1 MFKNNISII
10 GGTGHVGLPLGIA
23 FSKRKFK
30 VNLIDIDEKNIKKVN
45 RGILPFMEK
54 NASKA
59 LKVSI
64 KKKKYLQ
71 QTNYRL

>member
-30 VNLIDIDEKNIKKVN
+30 VNLIKKVN

-64 KKKKYLQ
+64 KKKKNICNKQ
-71 QTNYRL
+71 IIVFKIK